1 MKVLDNIPFRLNLEE
16 VKRELHLNKKESSS
30 INVQEL
36 IKEAESLIIARSIY
50 RVSYID
56 KKGKDIVRINGVAF
70 SSRVL
75 RVNLEKVERVFPYI
89 ITIGK
94 ELEDNA
100 SQSGDL
106 LKQFYLETLG
116 DMALYSSMQHLE
128 KHLKSQYG
136 LDKLANM
143 NPGSLKDWPI
153 TEQKLLFSLFQ
164 DMEGQI
170 GVKLTENMLMIP
182 RKSISGIY
190 FPTEVN
196 FFSCQLCPR
205 ERCQARKAPYDKSLR
220 EKYRLDDE

>member
-1 MKVLDNIPFRLNLEE
+1 MKVLDNVPFRLNLEE
-16 VKRELHLNKKESSS
+16 VKRELRLNKKKSSS

-36 IKEAESLIIARSIY
+36 IKEAESLIRARSIY

-94 ELEDNA
+94 ELEDKA

-106 LKQFYLETLG
+106 LKQFYLETIG
-116 DMALYSSMQHLE
+116 DMALYSSMQYLE

-153 TEQKLLFSLFQ
+153 TEQKLLFSLFK

-205 ERCQARKAPYDKSLR
+205 ERCQARKAPYDKILK

>member
-170 GVKLTENMLMIP
+170 GVKLTKNMLMIP

-220 EKYRLDDE
+220 EKYRLED

>member
-205 ERCQARKAPYDKSLR
+205 ERCQAREAPYDKSLR